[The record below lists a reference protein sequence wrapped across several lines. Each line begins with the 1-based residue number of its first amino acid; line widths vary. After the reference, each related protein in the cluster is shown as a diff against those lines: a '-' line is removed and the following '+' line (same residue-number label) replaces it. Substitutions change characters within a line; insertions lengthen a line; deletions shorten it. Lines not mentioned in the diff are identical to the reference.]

1 MNDDQAAIKM
11 TDEQWEIHLQE
22 LPRIWLTKADEI
34 PILGAESYRISRHMS
49 LKVCKDYRDYASDTD
64 TNEEWDEEDEGMLDD
79 KVPFKKRNVNE
90 TCAAFQVTYTV
101 EVAPTCRQEDEL
113 CLSGECVQLMKIEL
127 YSREPNVG
135 TLVGFQHQEDA
146 ADDLSARNYRR
157 VGRATPQQLWNNTMW
172 VAKYVLKVP
181 ELHFVD
187 GSMLVLDCG
196 DWVNSY
202 KWQVFK
208 FIVRQE
214 ERPFFYTKLGATSNS
229 TVNHITACH
238 PSFLTKKFKD
248 KELLFN
254 KVQMRIKYL
263 YWKGVKKDH
272 LVSRIELD
280 RLLKRYKAAAEYY
293 CGGFPD
299 MVVPTS
305 SRWKNQAAGPSHT
318 MAVNEVGIIHR
329 GVKRK
334 LAVDEALLL
343 GLIYRGVKRKLAGQQ
358 NPQEQFRNVFK
369 RNSFGKF
376 IRVGAYVFALP

>member
-1 MNDDQAAIKM
+1 MGAIKMNDDQAAIKM
-11 TDEQWEIHLQE
+11 TDEQWKMHLQN

-34 PILGAESYRISRHMS
+34 PIPGAESYRISRYMS
-49 LKVCKDYRDYASDTD
+49 LTVCKDHRDYASDTD
-64 TNEEWDEEDEGMLDD
+64 TDEEWDEEDDGMLDD
-79 KVPFKKRNVNE
+79 KVPLKKRNVNE

-101 EVAPTCRQEDEL
+101 EVAPTFRQEDEL
-113 CLSGECVQLMKIEL
+113 CLSGDCVLLMKITL

-135 TLVGFQHQEDA
+135 YLVGFQHQEDA

-157 VGRATPQQLWNNTMW
+157 VGRVTPQQLWNNTMW
-172 VAKYVLKVP
+172 VADNVLKVP

-187 GSMLVLDCG
+187 GSQLGLDCG
-196 DWVNSY
+196 DQLNSY
-202 KWQVFK
+202 KWSVFK
-208 FIVRQE
+208 FIVREE
-214 ERPFFYTKLGATSNS
+214 ERPSFYTKLGATTDS
-229 TVNHITACH
+229 TVNRITACH
-238 PSFLTKKFKD
+238 PSFLTKEFKD
-248 KELLFN
+248 NELLFN

-263 YWKGVKKDH
+263 YWKGVKKNH
-272 LVSRIELD
+272 LLSRIELD

-293 CGGFPD
+293 CGGCPE

-318 MAVNEVGIIHR
+318 MAVDEVGIIHR

-343 GLIYRGVKRKLAGQQ
+343 GLDQQ
-358 NPQEQFRNVFK
+358 GLQEQFRNVFT

-376 IRVGAYVFALP
+376 IRVAAYVFAWH